1 MLDENRRP
9 DGLDLEQGNLL
20 ERRQAT
26 MRRRR
31 WWRKSNA
38 LERWSR
44 ERRARSRGGHLLERR
59 LAAMRRR
66 WWSRNRMNPK
76 HYCNR
81 EREL

>member
-20 ERRQAT
+20 ERQQAAT
-26 MRRRR
+26 CQR

-38 LERWSR
+38 LKRWSR
-44 ERRARSRGGHLLERR
+44 ERRARSRGGHLLERQPP
-59 LAAMRRR
+59 AMRQR

-76 HYCNR
+76 QYFNG